1 MPPKIV
7 SMPLAMVQFNPVG
20 DPADLAG
27 IPATWEAWCVANGI
41 TDARDQRIG
50 SVLLPRLFASDYE
63 VARQAMA
70 KKPVSERRDP
80 LCVTVWCNSEFQG
93 CPELIKHLI
102 DVTKRFEDT
111 DSLDESDERAYLEYI
126 EVSAR
131 LRRENDTR
139 QGLRLLRGYA
149 ATLAETESQSDQA

>member
-1 MPPKIV
+1 MPPKILT
-7 SMPLAMVQFNPVG
+7 MPLATVGMNPVG
-20 DPADLAG
+20 DAADPAG

-70 KKPVSERRDP
+70 NKPLSEWRDP

-102 DVTKRFEDT
+102 DVTKRHEDT
-111 DSLDESDERAYLEYI
+111 DSLDERAYLDYI
-126 EVSAR
+126 ELSAR
-131 LRRENDTR
+131 LRRDNDRR
-139 QGLRLLRGYA
+139 QGLRLLRDYA
-149 ATLAETESQSDQA
+149 ATRTQTDSQSDQA